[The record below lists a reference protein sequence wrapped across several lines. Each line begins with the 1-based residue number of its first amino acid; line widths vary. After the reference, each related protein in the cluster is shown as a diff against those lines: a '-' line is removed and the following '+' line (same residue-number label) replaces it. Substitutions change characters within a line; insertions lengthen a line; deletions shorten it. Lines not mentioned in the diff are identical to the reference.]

1 MENTEIFKTMKIKVL
16 EKNNELILLGLVIGT
31 FGNASAKE
39 GSSMLIKPSGVDLSL
54 ISKNDISVVEINSGK
69 LVSGKKPSSDTPTH
83 LELYRSFPQ
92 LGGITHTHSPYATA
106 WAQAGNSIPCLG
118 TTHADYWRGE
128 IPVTRPMTEK
138 EIYGDYEKETGKV
151 IVETI
156 KKVCVE
162 PLECPGVLVN
172 SHGSFTWGKTIEEAV
187 KNAEMLEYI
196 AKLSWLTRQLN
207 PSTSAIR
214 PSLHSRH
221 FTRKHGPQSYYG
233 QEDS

>member
-1 MENTEIFKTMKIKVL
+1 MKTEVL
-16 EKNNELILLGLVIGT
+16 NKNNELILLGLVIDT
-31 FGNASAKE
+31 FGNASAKD
-39 GSSMLIKPSGVDLSL
+39 GSSILIKPSGVDLSL

-69 LVSGKKPSSDTPTH
+69 LLSGKSPSSDTPTH
-83 LELYRSFPQ
+83 LEIYRSFPQ

-106 WAQAGNSIPCLG
+106 WAQTGNSIPCLG

-128 IPVTRPMTEK
+128 IPVTRPMTDQ
-138 EIYGDYEKETGKV
+138 EISGDYEKETGKV

-156 KKVCVE
+156 NKMCMD
-162 PLECPGVLVN
+162 PLECPGILVMC
-172 SHGSFTWGKTIEEAV
+172 HGPFTWGKTIEEAV

-196 AKLSWLTRQLN
+196 AKLSWLTHQLN
-207 PSTSAIR
+207 QSIPAIS

-221 FTRKHGPQSYYG
+221 FTRKHGPQSYNG

>member
-1 MENTEIFKTMKIKVL
+1 MKTDVL
-16 EKNNELILLGLVIGT
+16 NKNKELILLGLVIDT
-31 FGNASAKE
+31 FGNASAKD
-39 GSSMLIKPSGVDLSL
+39 GSSILIKPSGMDLSL
-54 ISKNDISVVEINSGK
+54 ISKNDISIVEINSGK
-69 LVSGKKPSSDTPTH
+69 LLSGKSFSSDTPTH
-83 LELYRSFPQ
+83 LEIYRSFPQ

-106 WAQAGNSIPCLG
+106 WAQTGNSIPCLG

-128 IPVTRPMTEK
+128 IPVTRPMTDQ
-138 EIYGDYEKETGKV
+138 EISGDYEKETGKV

-156 KKVCVE
+156 NKMCMD
-162 PLECPGVLVN
+162 PLECPGILVMC
-172 SHGSFTWGKTIEEAV
+172 HGPFTWGKTIEEAV

-196 AKLSWLTRQLN
+196 AKLSWLTHQLN
-207 PSTSAIR
+207 PSIPAIS

>member
-1 MENTEIFKTMKIKVL
+1 MKTEVL
-16 EKNNELILLGLVIGT
+16 NKNKELILLGLVIDT
-31 FGNASAKE
+31 FGNASAKD
-39 GSSMLIKPSGVDLSL
+39 GSSILIKPSGVDLSL

-69 LVSGKKPSSDTPTH
+69 LLSGKSPSSDTPTH
-83 LELYRSFPQ
+83 LEIYRSFPQ
-92 LGGITHTHSPYATA
+92 LGGIAHTHSPYATA
-106 WAQAGNSIPCLG
+106 WAQTGNSIPCLG

-128 IPVTRPMTEK
+128 IPVTRSMTDQ
-138 EIYGDYEKETGKV
+138 EISGDYEKETGKV

-156 KKVCVE
+156 NKICMD
-162 PLECPGVLVN
+162 PLECPGILVMC
-172 SHGSFTWGKTIEEAV
+172 HGPFTWGKTIEEAV

-196 AKLSWLTRQLN
+196 AKLSWLTHQLN
-207 PSTSAIR
+207 QSIPAIS

>member
-1 MENTEIFKTMKIKVL
+1 MKTEVL
-16 EKNNELILLGLVIGT
+16 NKNKELILLGLVIDT
-31 FGNASAKE
+31 FGNASAKD
-39 GSSMLIKPSGVDLSL
+39 GSSILIKPSGVDLSL

-69 LVSGKKPSSDTPTH
+69 LLSGKSFSSDTPTH
-83 LELYRSFPQ
+83 LEIYRSFPQ

-106 WAQAGNSIPCLG
+106 WAQTGNSIPCLG

-128 IPVTRPMTEK
+128 IPVTRPMTDQ
-138 EIYGDYEKETGKV
+138 EISGDYEKETGKV

-156 KKVCVE
+156 NKMCMD
-162 PLECPGVLVN
+162 PLECPGILVMC
-172 SHGSFTWGKTIEEAV
+172 HGPFTWGKTIEEAV

-196 AKLSWLTRQLN
+196 AKLSWLTHQLN
-207 PSTSAIR
+207 QSIPAIS

>member
-1 MENTEIFKTMKIKVL
+1 MKTEVL
-16 EKNNELILLGLVIGT
+16 NKNKELILLGLVIDT
-31 FGNASAKE
+31 FGNASAKD
-39 GSSMLIKPSGVDLSL
+39 GSSILIKPSGVDLSL

-69 LVSGKKPSSDTPTH
+69 LLSGKSPSSDTPTH
-83 LELYRSFPQ
+83 LEIYRSFPQ

-106 WAQAGNSIPCLG
+106 WAQTGNSIPCLG

-128 IPVTRPMTEK
+128 IPVTRPMTDQ
-138 EIYGDYEKETGKV
+138 EISGDYEKETGKV

-156 KKVCVE
+156 NKMCMD
-162 PLECPGVLVN
+162 PLECPGILVMC
-172 SHGSFTWGKTIEEAV
+172 HGPFTWGKTIEEAV

-196 AKLSWLTRQLN
+196 AKLSWLTHQLN
-207 PSTSAIR
+207 QSIPAIS

-233 QEDS
+233 QEDL

>member
-1 MENTEIFKTMKIKVL
+1 MKTEVL
-16 EKNNELILLGLVIGT
+16 NKNKQLILLGLVIDT
-31 FGNASAKE
+31 FGNASAKD
-39 GSSMLIKPSGVDLSL
+39 GSSILIKPSGVDLSL
-54 ISKNDISVVEINSGK
+54 ISKNNISVVEINSGK
-69 LVSGKKPSSDTPTH
+69 LLSGKSPSSDTPTH
-83 LELYRSFPQ
+83 LEIYRSFPQ

-106 WAQAGNSIPCLG
+106 WAQTGNSIPCLG

-128 IPVTRPMTEK
+128 IPVTRPMTDQ
-138 EIYGDYEKETGKV
+138 EISGDYEKETGKV

-156 KKVCVE
+156 NKMCMN
-162 PLECPGVLVN
+162 PLECPGILVMC
-172 SHGSFTWGKTIEEAV
+172 HGPFTWGKTIEEAV

-196 AKLSWLTRQLN
+196 AKLSWLTHQLN
-207 PSTSAIR
+207 PSIPAIS

>member
-1 MENTEIFKTMKIKVL
+1 MKTEVL
-16 EKNNELILLGLVIGT
+16 NKNNELILLGLVIDT
-31 FGNASAKE
+31 FGNASAKD
-39 GSSMLIKPSGVDLSL
+39 GSSILIKPSGVDLSL

-69 LVSGKKPSSDTPTH
+69 LLSGKSPSSDTPTH
-83 LELYRSFPQ
+83 LEIYRSFPQ
-92 LGGITHTHSPYATA
+92 IGGITHTHSPYATA
-106 WAQAGNSIPCLG
+106 WAQTGDSIPCLG

-128 IPVTRPMTEK
+128 IPVTRPMTDQ
-138 EIYGDYEKETGKV
+138 EISGDYEKETGKV

-156 KKVCVE
+156 NKMCMD
-162 PLECPGVLVN
+162 PLECPGILVMC
-172 SHGSFTWGKTIEEAV
+172 HGPFTWGKTIEEAV

-196 AKLSWLTRQLN
+196 AKLSWLTHQLN
-207 PSTSAIR
+207 QSIPAIS

>member
-1 MENTEIFKTMKIKVL
+1 MKTEVL
-16 EKNNELILLGLVIGT
+16 NKNKELILLGLVIDT
-31 FGNASAKE
+31 FGNASAKD
-39 GSSMLIKPSGVDLSL
+39 GSSILIKPSGVDLSL

-69 LVSGKKPSSDTPTH
+69 LLSGKSPSSDTPTH

-106 WAQAGNSIPCLG
+106 WAQTENSIPCLG

-128 IPVTRPMTEK
+128 IPVTRPMTDQ
-138 EIYGDYEKETGKV
+138 EISGDYEKETGKV

-156 KKVCVE
+156 NKMCMD
-162 PLECPGVLVN
+162 PLECPGILVMC
-172 SHGSFTWGKTIEEAV
+172 HGPFTWGKTIEEAV

-196 AKLSWLTRQLN
+196 AKLSWLTHQLN
-207 PSTSAIR
+207 QSIPAIP

-221 FTRKHGPQSYYG
+221 FARKHGPQSYYG

>member
-1 MENTEIFKTMKIKVL
+1 MKTEVL
-16 EKNNELILLGLVIGT
+16 NKNKELILLGLVIDT
-31 FGNASAKE
+31 FGNASAKD
-39 GSSMLIKPSGVDLSL
+39 GSSILIKPSGVDLSL

-69 LVSGKKPSSDTPTH
+69 LLSGKSPSSDTPTH
-83 LELYRSFPQ
+83 LEIYRSFPQ

-106 WAQAGNSIPCLG
+106 WAQTGNSIPCLG

-128 IPVTRPMTEK
+128 IPVTRPMTDQ
-138 EIYGDYEKETGKV
+138 EISGDYEKETGKV

-156 KKVCVE
+156 NKMCMD
-162 PLECPGVLVN
+162 PLECPGILVMC
-172 SHGSFTWGKTIEEAV
+172 HGPFTWGKTIEEAV

-196 AKLSWLTRQLN
+196 AKLSWLTYQLN
-207 PSTSAIR
+207 QSIPAIS

>member
-1 MENTEIFKTMKIKVL
+1 MKNKVL
-16 EKNNELILLGLVIGT
+16 KKNNELILLGLVIDT
-31 FGNASAKE
+31 FGNASAKD
-39 GSSMLIKPSGVDLSL
+39 GSSILIKPSGVDLSL

-69 LVSGKKPSSDTPTH
+69 LLSGKSPSSDTPTH
-83 LELYRSFPQ
+83 LEIYRSFPQ

-106 WAQAGNSIPCLG
+106 WAQTGKSIPCLG

-128 IPVTRPMTEK
+128 IPVTRPMTDQ
-138 EIYGDYEKETGKV
+138 EISGDYEKETGKV

-156 KKVCVE
+156 NKMCMD
-162 PLECPGVLVN
+162 PLECPGILVMC
-172 SHGSFTWGKTIEEAV
+172 HGPFTWGKTIEEAV

-196 AKLSWLTRQLN
+196 AKLSWLTHQLN
-207 PSTSAIR
+207 QSIPAIS